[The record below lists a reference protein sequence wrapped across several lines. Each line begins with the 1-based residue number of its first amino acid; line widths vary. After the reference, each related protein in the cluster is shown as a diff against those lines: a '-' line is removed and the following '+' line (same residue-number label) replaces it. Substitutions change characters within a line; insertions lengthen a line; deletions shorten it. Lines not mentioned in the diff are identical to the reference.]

1 MMENFIKKIDE
12 ADKNIKLA
20 YQKKEK
26 VIDDF
31 LEEIKPICECF
42 HSIWKNDE
50 KLFKKN
56 LEEIANKYN
65 YKFMYGYGNRYNND
79 KTFFLI
85 NSIVKAMDEN
95 ISIVDLNKIPKNVE
109 EK

>member
-1 MMENFIKKIDE
+1 MARQIQAQPDKKTISDLIGKINRSELVLQPEFQRGFVWTPEHMENFIKTINE
-12 ADKNIKLA
+12 ADENIKLA

-50 KLFKKN
+50 KLFKKE
-56 LEEIANKYN
+56 LGKYQ
-65 YKFMYGYGNRYNND
+65 K
-79 KTFFLI
+79 
-85 NSIVKAMDEN
+85 
-95 ISIVDLNKIPKNVE
+95 
-109 EK
+109 